1 MDAQHRHELH
11 QNDLR
16 KLTNQALPF
25 FEQHGWQVVAA
36 VAVVAVAVIGGGVW
50 YSLNSTANAKAWV
63 QFDKVLHEQN
73 PSSGDFAGLAE
84 KFPGTAIAGWS
95 RLKEADDLLKSGL
108 ETVFTNKTAS
118 QGDLKA
124 ARDVYEK
131 LVDGGTGVAPDVR
144 ERALFGLAR
153 TLETMSDG
161 DTDAA
166 AKTYAR
172 LRSEFKDSIF
182 ADVAKERIAALES
195 SDAKD
200 FYAWFH
206 AQEIKPK
213 ERPAN
218 PFKEPEDDME
228 MKDGDAAEKPAD
240 KSGEPASEDK
250 PAGDSEKSESKP
262 DGETEPEKKPAEESS
277 DKPDDAPKSDP
288 K

>member
-25 FEQHGWQVVAA
+25 FERHGWQIIAA
-36 VAVVAVAVIGGGVW
+36 VAVVGVALVGGGVW
-50 YSLNSTANAKAWV
+50 YSLNSTANAQAWV
-63 QFDKVLHEQN
+63 QFDRVLHEQN
-73 PSSGDFAGLAE
+73 PSSGDFADVAE
-84 KFPGTAIAGWS
+84 KYPGTAIAGWS

-108 ETVFTNKTAS
+108 ETVFTNKAAS

-131 LVDGGTGVAPDVR
+131 LVDGGAGVAPDVR

-172 LRSEFKDSIF
+172 LVSEFKDSIF
-182 ADVAKERIAALES
+182 ADLARDRIAALES
-195 SDAKD
+195 GDAKD

-213 ERPAN
+213 ERPVN
-218 PFKEPEDDME
+218 PFKEPEDD
-228 MKDGDAAEKPAD
+228 GDEPVK
-240 KSGEPASEDK
+240 KSSEEPGEPANEDN
-250 PAGDSEKSESKP
+250 PAAESEKSESKP
-262 DGETEPEKKPAEESS
+262 DGEAQPEKKPAEESS
-277 DKPDDAPKSDP
+277 DQPDDAPKTDP